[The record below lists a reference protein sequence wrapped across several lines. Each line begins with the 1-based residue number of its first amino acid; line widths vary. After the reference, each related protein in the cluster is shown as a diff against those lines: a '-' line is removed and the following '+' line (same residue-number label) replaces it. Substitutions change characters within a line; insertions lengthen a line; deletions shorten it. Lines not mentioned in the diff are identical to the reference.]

1 MLCLL
6 VRLGHCCDGCVW
18 TYVCFILGESG
29 VSPLGGGELLGRT
42 VLQRLNSPLA
52 PL

>member
-6 VRLGHCCDGCVW
+6 VRLGHGCDGCVW
-18 TYVCFILGESG
+18 TYVLYLGESG